1 MCSKRLIE
9 YENLIGHYP
18 GKSPVEVARSIS
30 DFEATISKNGQVTL
44 PRAVMDALA
53 LKDGDKVRYVT
64 LDEGVLMMP
73 VRPTSCL
80 FGSLK
85 YDGPALSLEDMERG
99 IAEGA
104 VEGGVHLL
112 KREIREQEND
122 NNETSVEIHRN
133 SMGVPTRLRRHRARS
148 QHRTRRR
155 QAGGRSAHLHDDST
169 LNTGSNRA
177 GHRHNLALGA
187 ATHHLG

>member
-1 MCSKRLIE
+1 MIPGGYALSLTCAFSISTTSDISS
-9 YENLIGHYP
+9 ENLIGHYP
-18 GKSPVEVARSIS
+18 GKAPVEVARSIS

-73 VRPTSCL
+73 VRPTSYL

-85 YDGPALSLEDMERG
+85 YDGPAVSLEDMERG

-112 KREIREQEND
+112 KREIRE
-122 NNETSVEIHRN
+122 
-133 SMGVPTRLRRHRARS
+133 
-148 QHRTRRR
+148 
-155 QAGGRSAHLHDDST
+155 
-169 LNTGSNRA
+169 
-177 GHRHNLALGA
+177 
-187 ATHHLG
+187 

>member
-18 GKSPVEVARSIS
+18 GKAPVEVARSIS

-85 YDGPALSLEDMERG
+85 YDGPAFSLEDMERG

-104 VEGGVHLL
+104 VEGGA
-112 KREIREQEND
+112 IY
-122 NNETSVEIHRN
+122 
-133 SMGVPTRLRRHRARS
+133 
-148 QHRTRRR
+148 
-155 QAGGRSAHLHDDST
+155 
-169 LNTGSNRA
+169 
-177 GHRHNLALGA
+177 
-187 ATHHLG
+187 